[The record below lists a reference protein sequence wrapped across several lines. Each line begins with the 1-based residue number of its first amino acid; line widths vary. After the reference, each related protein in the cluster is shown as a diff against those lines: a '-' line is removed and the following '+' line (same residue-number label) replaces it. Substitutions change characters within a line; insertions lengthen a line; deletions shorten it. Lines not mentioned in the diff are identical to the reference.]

1 MIQLYTLIRETFVI
15 QRYRQIEIEGMVGKD
30 IPSKQQ
36 PEDSKERLY

>member
-30 IPSKQQ
+30 IPSKQ